1 MYPGD
6 IAARLQLTEA
16 GVSPVAATAAIGAD
30 PASTSTQRALAL
42 VVQKLTGDQF
52 EVLIGARS
60 LQLALPPQT
69 AVGQTVALRRSADG
83 RWLATGAAP
92 ANSPVNS
99 FTSAAASQTSMSEA
113 ARLVDLLLQATPGS
127 APPAEDPVP
136 LLPAAPAPSPEMAT
150 ALPATL
156 ATALATALSESGLFY
171 ESHLLQWS
179 AGSRSLDAVMREP
192 QSQLDLNDAAS
203 TRPAA
208 SGAATQPAARAALAP
223 ALDPADAAA
232 TASVQQAG
240 VHPDAIPMIAQQLN
254 ALETGQ
260 MTWHGELW
268 PGRSLLWNI
277 ARDDG
282 TADDSGNGGRSAI
295 PGTAPKWRTRLAITF
310 PDLGAVSANIALQG
324 NAVWVTLATAD
335 PVTQQKLG
343 AGGPALAGAF
353 VQAGLTVHTLQI
365 ENEPLPQN

>member
-16 GVSPVAATAAIGAD
+16 GVSPVAAAAAIGAD
-30 PASTSTQRALAL
+30 PASTSAQRALAL
-42 VVQKLTGDQF
+42 VVQKLAGDQF
-52 EVLIGARS
+52 EVLFGGRS

-69 AVGQTVALRRSADG
+69 GVGQTVALRQSADG
-83 RWLATGAAP
+83 RWLAAGAAP
-92 ANSPVNS
+92 ANSPANS
-99 FTSAAASQTSMSEA
+99 FTSATASQTSMSEA
-113 ARLVDLLLQATPGS
+113 ARLVDLLLQATPVS

-136 LLPAAPAPSPEMAT
+136 LLPAAPAPSPDMAI

-179 AGSRSLDAVMREP
+179 AGSRSLDAVTREP

-208 SGAATQPAARAALAP
+208 GAALAAP
-223 ALDPADAAA
+223 VLDPADAAA
-232 TASVQQAG
+232 AANVQQAG
-240 VHPDAIPMIAQQLN
+240 VHPAAVPMIAQQLN

-268 PGRSLLWNI
+268 PGQSLLWNI
-277 ARDDG
+277 ARDNG
-282 TADDSGNGGRSAI
+282 TADDSGNGGHSAI

-310 PDLGAVSANIALQG
+310 PDLGAVTANIALQG
-324 NAVWVTLATAD
+324 NAVWVSLAAAD
-335 PVTQQKLG
+335 PATQQKLG

-353 VQAGLTVHTLQI
+353 VQAGLTVQTLQI